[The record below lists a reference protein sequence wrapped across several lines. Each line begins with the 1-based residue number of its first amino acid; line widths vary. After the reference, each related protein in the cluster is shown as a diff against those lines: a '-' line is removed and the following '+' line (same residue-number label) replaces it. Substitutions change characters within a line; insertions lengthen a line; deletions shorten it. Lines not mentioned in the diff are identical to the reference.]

1 MNLALIK
8 TAISDFLVQA
18 GQVIWYKLG
27 VAVICAALMPHALAL
42 QGLGILLALDFGC
55 GVWVARKTR
64 TLSSEGMRKGIGKLL
79 LYAAFVCGI
88 AVAEHTI
95 SDTQFCTTGA
105 LGLLAATEILSITE
119 NLVMLGLP
127 IPYAAKVLSTVS
139 RKARSYGFHFSSD
152 NTEAMSYARDMVLL
166 LDTHIPQLRNREL
179 RTMMEIYCSQWYGF
193 MRNCEA
199 QMFLGAGQLA
209 WERLQAALDR
219 VLLDIRDEFLESKI
233 PSAAQKTFLDRWN
246 NDLLGKF
253 YQQCREACLADKLTD
268 VQQVERI
275 REVLVLMLF
284 RLSNEILALDRA
296 TPDPLKVNPTLEIE
310 PTEPDPL
317 KDLLNRNKN
326 STSDDD
332 L

>member
-1 MNLALIK
+1 
-8 TAISDFLVQA
+8 
-18 GQVIWYKLG
+18 
-27 VAVICAALMPHALAL
+27 
-42 QGLGILLALDFGC
+42 
-55 GVWVARKTR
+55 
-64 TLSSEGMRKGIGKLL
+64 
-79 LYAAFVCGI
+79 
-88 AVAEHTI
+88 
-95 SDTQFCTTGA
+95 
-105 LGLLAATEILSITE
+105 
-119 NLVMLGLP
+119 
-127 IPYAAKVLSTVS
+127 
-139 RKARSYGFHFSSD
+139 
-152 NTEAMSYARDMVLL
+152 
-166 LDTHIPQLRNREL
+166 
-179 RTMMEIYCSQWYGF
+179 MEIYCSQWYGF